1 MQVKVYQERRSLAHS
16 LNDTKTAVKELHRIA
31 NAIVSIIIIV
41 VWLLVLGIAS
51 TRILMFAGSQLL
63 LVGFM
68 FGNTARQIFEAI
80 IFLFVMHPYDVGDRC
95 IVDGVQVSG
104 NGQSFWSAS
113 DGIYI

>member
-1 MQVKVYQERRSLAHS
+1 MAS
-16 LNDTKTAVKELHRIA
+16 
-31 NAIVSIIIIV
+31 AIVSIIIIV

-51 TRILMFAGSQLL
+51 TRILMLAGSQLL

-95 IVDGVQVSG
+95 IVDGVHVSG
-104 NGQSFWSAS
+104 NGQSIWS
-113 DGIYI
+113 GF